1 MATATQSITLPYV
14 QEKET
19 GESLEW
25 ADLASL
31 DLSKFDQP
39 GGKQEL
45 AKELTRAIGEVGF
58 FYVINHG
65 LSPEDIDTQFAIGA
79 STLSLTDEEKTPYRA
94 ALEKGDY
101 NGWKPAGTRDLIP
114 GVKDNFEIYNI
125 PKFNGHHA
133 ERKHPAPV
141 TQHLDTIEK
150 FSKHIHDHIVTKLL
164 VIFALALELDDE
176 NWLVNRHRY
185 DQESGDHLRY
195 MKYYH
200 RTPEENEKLG
210 GVWLKGHSDMGS
222 LTLLFRQPV
231 AALQVLGKDGSW
243 KWVRPQPDAL
253 TVNIADALQFLTSQ
267 SCLLLSVLER
277 TLDDELTYLKDGFLK
292 SSIHRVV
299 APPKDQAHID
309 RLGVLYMVRIED
321 DIDLL
326 PIQES
331 PVLQRLGLIGEKVL
345 GDDGKP
351 VKAGE
356 WVKQRVIRNL
366 GANTG
371 SGKGDNE
378 EAEVEIIKGV
388 KTTYYN

>member
-1 MATATQSITLPYV
+1 MMATATQSVTLPYV

-31 DLSKFDQP
+31 DLSKFDQS

-45 AKELTRAIGEVGF
+45 AKALTRAIEEVGF

-79 STLSLTDEEKTPYRA
+79 STLSLSDEEKTPYRA
-94 ALEKGDY
+94 ALEQGDY

-125 PKFNGHHA
+125 PKFNGKHT

-141 TQHLDTIEK
+141 TKHLVTIEK
-150 FSKHIHDHIVTKLL
+150 FSRHIHDHIVTKLL
-164 VIFALALELDDE
+164 VIFALALELEDE

-185 DQESGDHLRY
+185 EQESGDHLRY

-231 AALQVLGKDGSW
+231 AALQVLGKDSSW
-243 KWVRPQPDAL
+243 KWVRPQTDAL
-253 TVNIADALQFLTSQ
+253 TVNIADALQFLTN
-267 SCLLLSVLER
+267 
-277 TLDDELTYLKDGFLK
+277 GFLK

-331 PVLQRLGLIGEKVL
+331 PVLQRLGLIGDEVL
-345 GDDGKP
+345 GEDGKP

-371 SGKGDNE
+371 SGKGDNK